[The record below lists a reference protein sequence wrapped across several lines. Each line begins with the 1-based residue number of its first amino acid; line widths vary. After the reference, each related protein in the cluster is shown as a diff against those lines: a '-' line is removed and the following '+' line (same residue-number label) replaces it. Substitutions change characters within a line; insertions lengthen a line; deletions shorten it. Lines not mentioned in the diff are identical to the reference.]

1 MKAFTTALCRILLL
15 LITLVLSISDVWARA
30 GGGGG
35 HSSGGGGYHGGGG
48 GGGGGGGFG
57 LGFIIG
63 ILISHP
69 ILALIVIILVVV
81 FNFYGRNAAGGGNI
95 QSGGGDYTPPSSPVA
110 SFPEGLDAKKVQ
122 TSFIEIQD
130 AWQKKDL
137 KVVRK
142 WISDGVYQR
151 YTAQFEMM
159 NKLNQVNRLSNI
171 RVNGIAVAK
180 TATDG
185 AYQTADMAISFTMN
199 DEFKSDKYPQFNE
212 SFYDDS
218 DVEYWTFIKRSDAK
232 AGKNLYDN
240 NNCPNCGAPF
250 ETKMGEISRCS
261 GCGTLTNNAAYDW
274 VLSEIT
280 QQDDYTGD
288 DSMTQNEQLH
298 QLVKNDKQF
307 AVQRMEDIASNVFM
321 QIMEVMTDDKVK
333 KLSRF
338 ADKATADKILEIKK
352 QSGSFVFDRL
362 YLNDVSLIDFT
373 TDSEKLN
380 LVFSLIA
387 TYQRIQVSGTNLRL
401 IDGDMTT
408 HPFSIIL
415 SKNLKA
421 LQTPA
426 KETVYSYECASCG
439 APYNDTTDDTC
450 TYCGEPVIDLNKNWV
465 LTDFRME

>member
-1 MKAFTTALCRILLL
+1 
-15 LITLVLSISDVWARA
+15 VLSISDVWARA

-35 HSSGGGGYHGGGG
+35 HSSGGGGYHGG

-81 FNFYGRNAAGGGNI
+81 FNFYGRNAADGGNI

-180 TATDG
+180 TARDG
-185 AYQTADMAISFTMN
+185 AYQTADVAISFTMN

>member
-1 MKAFTTALCRILLL
+1 MKSFTIALYRIFLLL
-15 LITLVLSISDVWARA
+15 VVILMSAADIWARA
-30 GGGGG
+30 GGGGGG

-48 GGGGGGGFG
+48 GGGGGGG
-57 LGFIIG
+57 LGFLIFF
-63 ILISHP
+63 LISHP
-69 ILALIVIILVVV
+69 ILALIVIIIVGA
-81 FNFYGRNAAGGGNI
+81 FYFFGRNTAGGGTF
-95 QSGGGDYTPPSSPVA
+95 QTGGGDYTLPTGPMT
-110 SFPEGLDAKKVQ
+110 SFPEGLDVKKVQ
-122 TSFIEIQD
+122 TSFLEIQD

-171 RVNGIAVAK
+171 RVNGVAVAK
-180 TATDG
+180 TSTDG
-185 AYQTADMAISFTMN
+185 AYQTADVAISFTMN

-218 DVEYWTFIKRSDAK
+218 DMEYWTFIKRADAQ

-240 NNCPNCGAPF
+240 ANCPNCGAPF

-261 GCGTLTNNAAYDW
+261 GCGTLTNNASYDW

-280 QQDDYTGD
+280 QQDDYNGD
-288 DSMTQNEQLH
+288 DSMVRNAQLH
-298 QLVKNDKQF
+298 ELTKNDKLF
-307 AVQRMEDIASNVFM
+307 SVQRMEDIASNVFM
-321 QIMEVMTDDKVK
+321 QIMEVMTDDKTK

-338 ADKATADKILEIKK
+338 ADKDTASKILDIKK

-380 LVFSLIA
+380 LVFSLTA
-387 TYQRIQVSGTNLRL
+387 TYQRIQVAGTNLRL
-401 IDGDMTT
+401 IDGELTS
-408 HPFSIIL
+408 HPFSIVL

-439 APYNDTTDDTC
+439 APYNDTTDDVC
-450 TYCGEPVIDLNKNWV
+450 TYCGEPVIDLNKSWV
-465 LTDFRME
+465 LTDFRMG